1 MPQKDSSSCS
11 SSSTRCVTRV
21 TNPLANE
28 LFPPPIFNGVRVA
41 QSLVFFV
48 VFCRLF
54 VLVSF
59 FELPPL
65 ITHVVLQ
72 TFLNIMTSSGGLLE
86 ISMFQIYNPHN
97 PATSKS

>member
-1 MPQKDSSSCS
+1 MEEELI
-11 SSSTRCVTRV
+11 
-21 TNPLANE
+21 TNTEANE
-28 LFPPPIFNGVRVA
+28 LFPPIFSGVRVA

-59 FELPPL
+59 FELPPRN
-65 ITHVVLQ
+65 THVVLQ